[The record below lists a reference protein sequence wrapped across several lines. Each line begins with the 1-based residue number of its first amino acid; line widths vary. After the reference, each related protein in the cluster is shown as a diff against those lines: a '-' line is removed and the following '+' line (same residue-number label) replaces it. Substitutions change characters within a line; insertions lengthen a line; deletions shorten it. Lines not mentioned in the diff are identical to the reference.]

1 LIIKQL
7 LGNYMKIKV
16 FFKFAFMAGLATYA
30 NSSWAV
36 SSESLSRAGLS
47 ANADLFPFVNL
58 TFGIPSDGTFLTQG
72 NFAVTED
79 GRRQTIRDFIPP
91 ESAGGDVRIVDIVFV
106 HDDSASLDDEA
117 AQVKANIRS
126 FLTRL
131 AGSNLDYRIGLVP
144 YGGSSNSSPPGGRI
158 LNNGNLHSDSASL
171 IAEIERM
178 RFDGGIER
186 AFEAMQIAIRRIN
199 WRPSAQKVLILITDT
214 GCTEFDLLG
223 NAYTDNCDGE
233 PTESKVIN
241 ELRAANATVYALTD
255 PEADDN
261 DFDQMVAQTGGKLF
275 NVTDDF
281 SIILNEIGTA
291 LSAQYLLQ
299 YRTDKLAL
307 DGQSRTVKLTVKASD
322 AQGRALQE
330 TFTAYYTPIPPI
342 QTTLTPDTFA
352 VTQTA
357 QNDQSPI
364 RIVVEIARRNVSTL
378 ITAYCFYKSQASV
391 AFNRL
396 AMTHIGNNLYEV
408 FIPAEGVLA
417 PFFNFYIE
425 AEDTQGKTTLPSVDP
440 AIQPFTISVLPNEL
454 PLITHTPI
462 TFVQQGQDI
471 VISATVTDT
480 TNQVNKVTLYY
491 RKTGRV
497 LYQAISQT
505 FNQTDVQFMATI
517 PGEVVTANG
526 IEYYLSAEDSFG
538 ALNTFAT
545 ADAPHEQTIN
555 TSPNITHSSITSIEE
570 GKDIVISAKVVDN
583 RNHVSQVTLY
593 YRKTG
598 EAVYQ
603 SISNDFNQPDV
614 DFTATIPGKIV
625 TTTGIQYYLSAADD
639 SEISGTFATQDN
651 PVNVAVWA
659 SGDGGGGGGCTL
671 GNRKAPFDPL
681 FPLLVMLSLLY
692 LYRRRLISNDK

>member
-1 LIIKQL
+1 
-7 LGNYMKIKV
+7 MKIKV
-16 FFKFAFMAGLATYA
+16 FFKFAFIAGLATYA

-58 TFGIPSDGTFLTQG
+58 TFGIPSDGTFLTQS
-72 NFAVTED
+72 NFAMTED

-106 HDDSASLDDEA
+106 HDDSNSLDNEA
-117 AQVKANIRS
+117 AQVKENIQS

-144 YGGSSNSSPPGGRI
+144 YGGAGKSSSFSPSQGRI

-214 GCTEFDLLG
+214 SCTEIGSDIYG
-223 NAYTDNCDGE
+223 NPITTDNCDGE
-233 PTESKVIN
+233 PTESQLIN

-255 PEADDN
+255 PFADGD
-261 DFDQMVAQTGGKLF
+261 DFDKIVTQTGGKLF

-281 SIILNEIGTA
+281 SLILNEIGTT

-299 YRTDKLAL
+299 YQTDNLAL

-364 RIVVEIARRNVSTL
+364 RIVVEIARRNVSAL

-417 PFFNFYIE
+417 PFVNFYIE

-471 VISATVTDT
+471 VIYATVTDT

-505 FNQTDVQFMATI
+505 FNQIDVQFTATI

-526 IEYYLSAEDSFG
+526 IQYYLSAEDNFG

-555 TSPNITHSSITSIEE
+555 TSPSITHSSITSIEE

-583 RNHVSQVTLY
+583 HNHVSQVTLY

-598 EAVYQ
+598 EAIYQ
-603 SISNDFNQPDV
+603 SISNDFNQSDV

-659 SGDGGGGGGCTL
+659 SGDGGGGGCTL